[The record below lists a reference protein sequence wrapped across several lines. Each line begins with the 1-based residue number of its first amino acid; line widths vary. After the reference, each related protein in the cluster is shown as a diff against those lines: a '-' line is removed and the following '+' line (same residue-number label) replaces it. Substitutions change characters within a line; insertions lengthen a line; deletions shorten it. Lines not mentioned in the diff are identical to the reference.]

1 MRQWTSFYV
10 YTKPDPEDAHG
21 EGANLSYENTVVFI
35 IANFQYLI
43 TCVSFS
49 ISRPFRKPLYT
60 NVIFTVSIMIMIAFS
75 SFILMSDEL
84 WLTDFFD
91 LREEGMPM
99 QFRLWLAVLVFA
111 NFVVT
116 YVFEK
121 LGIWYLALWWKRR
134 SDRNSKRLQDLDI
147 LQSEEETDQI

>member
-1 MRQWTSFYV
+1 M
-10 YTKPDPEDAHG
+10 
-21 EGANLSYENTVVFI
+21 VFI

-43 TCVSFS
+43 TCLSFS
-49 ISRPFRKPLYT
+49 ISRPFRKPLDT

-147 LQSEEETDQI
+147 L